1 MARKIPPENTPATG
15 RPSVWL
21 TQAARARYESDP
33 ADDLLPA
40 AHARHAPLRGSV
52 RRRKPLKALV
62 NYGMTYSALQPVRD
76 LSLTDVFVEM
86 DPAPL
91 TMGAGME
98 FVLRYRYRGR
108 PVELRL
114 SGVIKR
120 IEPDGVALQFGEYD
134 DATYTHLVNLLYAM

>member
-1 MARKIPPENTPATG
+1 MARKIPPENTPPTG
-15 RPSVWL
+15 SPSVWL
-21 TQAARARYESDP
+21 THAAHARYESDP
-33 ADDLLPA
+33 AEDPLPA
-40 AHARHAPLRGSV
+40 AHARHVPLRGSV

-86 DPAPL
+86 DPSPL
-91 TMGAGME
+91 TAGAGME

-114 SGVIKR
+114 SGVVKR

-134 DATYTHLVNLLYAM
+134 DAAYTHLVNLLYAM